1 MAKHIRWAFPCLL
14 FFPFT
19 PLIACVSDVGGYY
32 ATEALVYQYIVSG
45 ILGSPLYW
53 TNDAAPDTFCVPAG
67 REGYTNTDRATGQK
81 WIYGWNTSSCPG
93 EQYLTGPVPGVCTCP
108 PGETWDG
115 DSCEA
120 APPPEPCV
128 PPEIGDPG
136 ACICPF
142 PYVEDLET
150 GACVSDTCTT
160 EMPYLE
166 AEPGVTPGTVGCF
179 AGCAY
184 TAIMSVDVVDPN
196 TSYSQMRPNG
206 TDCPSVVPE
215 PPPVVGTPDPTQ
227 CITDALGNSI
237 CIDGN
242 APTNCGTVNGEYVC
256 IPSMEDNSCVST
268 PGGSIVCIGSGAP
281 DTGSDGTPENPTPVP
296 APAFQLTGLPE
307 PASGTTGTD
316 GSDQAP
322 VQIWPVG
329 EGTGAALFAFPGT
342 DTDGDGLD
350 DGGAVATADPEFS
363 PADAEELLDEKDEP
377 LGGPFGSMSWYVPE
391 SGTCPAPTS
400 MEVFGQTSYVEWDV
414 ACDLM
419 EMIRPFVIALGAMN
433 ALFIL
438 MHFGR

>member
-1 MAKHIRWAFPCLL
+1 MAKHIRRALYCLL
-14 FFPFT
+14 LLPHIALAYTSPAECYGPINVSTFASQLAFWCNSSMECACFAGPGTTGTCYRCASPTPYMDGTATDPTICGFP
-19 PLIACVSDVGGYY
+19 
-32 ATEALVYQYIVSG
+32 SG
-45 ILGSPLYW
+45 V
-53 TNDAAPDTFCVPAG
+53 NC
-67 REGYTNTDRATGQK
+67 
-81 WIYGWNTSSCPG
+81 SSEPWP
-93 EQYLTGPVPGVCTCP
+93 E
-108 PGETWDG
+108 E
-115 DSCEA
+115 
-120 APPPEPCV
+120 PPPEPCV
-128 PPEIGDPG
+128 SPATGDPG
-136 ACICPF
+136 ACVCPF
-142 PYVEDLET
+142 PYIEDES
-150 GACVSDTCTT
+150 GACVSDTCTH

-166 AEPGVTPGTVGCF
+166 AEPGVPTGTVGCF

-184 TAIMSVDVVDPN
+184 TAVTTVDVADPA
-196 TSYSQMRPNG
+196 TSYTQMKPNG

-215 PPPVVGTPDPTQ
+215 PPPIVGTPDPTQ
-227 CITDALGNSI
+227 CVTDALGNSV

-281 DTGSDGTPENPTPVP
+281 DTGADGTPENPTPVP

-329 EGTGAALFAFPGT
+329 EGTGAALFALPGT

-350 DGGAVATADPEFS
+350 DGGTVATADPDFS
-363 PADAEELLDEKDEP
+363 PADAEELLAEVDEP
-377 LGGPFGSMSWYVPE
+377 NGGPFGAMSWYVPE
-391 SGTCPAPTS
+391 TGQCPAPTA
-400 MEVFGQTSYVEWDV
+400 MEVFGTTSYVEWDV

-433 ALFIL
+433 ALMML